1 MATKLV
7 APEPTVEV
15 VVTDSNIDV
24 VVTEVPTE
32 IILGSSGPQGPRG
45 TQVLSGPTNPSSVI
59 GLIGD
64 QYINTTTGYIFGP
77 KTEAGWGSG
86 VLLGIGLKIEDVS
99 YIHYQLVASTVW
111 TIVHPL
117 EFTPNV
123 IVVDLSGNVIEGSY
137 QYTGSDTITCT
148 FSQSIAGS
156 AYLS

>member
-24 VVTEVPTE
+24 KVTEVPTE

-45 TQVLSGPTNPSSVI
+45 TQVLSGPIDPSSVI

-86 VLLGIGLKIEDVS
+86 VLLGSGLTIPDVS
-99 YIHYQLVASTVW
+99 YTHLQLVASNVW
-111 TIVHPL
+111 TIVHDL
-117 EFTPNV
+117 EFIPNIV
-123 IVVDLSGNVIEGSY
+123 VVDLSGNTIEGSF
-137 QYTGSDTITCT
+137 QYVGLDTIVCT